1 MTFFFPNRSSFCPL
15 GKSRTLPSSPH
26 PTHIHTPEN
35 PRPGRGIS
43 VLAADSLS
51 RGNIRVGEAL
61 SPSGPRK
68 ERMENSLTPRPPRG
82 PGWGADSRT
91 RGGRGPPS
99 PPAAGRRGRPKRRGP
114 ERTWAQV
121 VGARQRREGAGG
133 SPARARDPRQL
144 HRSGAQGFA
153 AVCRPPWG
161 CPVHVASLGA
171 GGPGPAAAAASC
183 SLLLRLLLLL
193 PGLLHSPPPA
203 APLAGSQSPPPGAR
217 GAGGRRLPPAGVQ
230 QGWAEARQGCGAVGR
245 ALDRGACVATALQRR
260 PRPPR
265 SRARAPPPP
274 HRAERQARVNELDF
288 GYLERG
294 GLPCTLSTRAHRH
307 THTPPPKSG
316 FPQGMGGEE
325 VVAKAVQ
332 TMERGKVAS
341 KSFLTSLKK
350 KKRKVDNCDT
360 EEAEKAAAAP
370 GGKKQPQTQDV
381 CAMVLSGFKVSLKS
395 F

>member
-1 MTFFFPNRSSFCPL
+1 M
-15 GKSRTLPSSPH
+15 
-26 PTHIHTPEN
+26 
-35 PRPGRGIS
+35 
-43 VLAADSLS
+43 
-51 RGNIRVGEAL
+51 GEAL

-99 PPAAGRRGRPKRRGP
+99 PPAAGRRGRPKRRGL

-217 GAGGRRLPPAGVQ
+217 GAGGKRLPPAGVQ

-245 ALDRGACVATALQRR
+245 ALDRGACAATALQRR

-332 TMERGKVAS
+332 TMERGKVSARGSAS
-341 KSFLTSLKK
+341 AQLGAAGAQKGTRLPQPQG
-350 KKRKVDNCDT
+350 
-360 EEAEKAAAAP
+360 KAAPASSCAVGVLRGSP
-370 GGKKQPQTQDV
+370 LPPLSSFPLFLSLNFFPQ
-381 CAMVLSGFKVSLKS
+381 LSPLSLS
-395 F
+395 LPLLPTVPPSPPP

>member
-26 PTHIHTPEN
+26 HTHIHTPEN
-35 PRPGRGIS
+35 PPWKRYFCARCGLFKPREHPSGRSTEPVWAEKGTNGKFPHTQAAPGPRLGRRLSHPGRARS
-43 VLAADSLS
+43 A
-51 RGNIRVGEAL
+51 
-61 SPSGPRK
+61 K
-68 ERMENSLTPRPPRG
+68 
-82 PGWGADSRT
+82 
-91 RGGRGPPS
+91 
-99 PPAAGRRGRPKRRGP
+99 PAGCREGGRPKRRGP

-133 SPARARDPRQL
+133 SPARARAPRQL

-171 GGPGPAAAAASC
+171 GGLGPAAAAASC
-183 SLLLRLLLLL
+183 SLLLRLLLL
-193 PGLLHSPPPA
+193 PSLLHSPPPA

-217 GAGGRRLPPAGVQ
+217 GAGGKRLPPAGVQ
-230 QGWAEARQGCGAVGR
+230 QGGAEARQGCGAVGR
-245 ALDRGACVATALQRR
+245 ALDRGACAATALQRR

-370 GGKKQPQTQDV
+370 GGKKQPQTQV
-381 CAMVLSGFKVSLKS
+381 CRTH
-395 F
+395 